1 MDNDH
6 IILKGKVLFGMKMF
20 REQRLIKI
28 VSVRYSKSGVPL
40 VKGKE

>member
-1 MDNDH
+1 MV
-6 IILKGKVLFGMKMF
+6 KGKVLWGMKMF

-40 VKGKE
+40 VKEKAA

>member
-1 MDNDH
+1 MV
-6 IILKGKVLFGMKMF
+6 KGKVFWGMKMF
-20 REQRLIKI
+20 REQRIIKI

>member
-1 MDNDH
+1 MV
-6 IILKGKVLFGMKMF
+6 KGKVLWGMKMF

-40 VKGKE
+40 VKEKDND